1 MNKGKIKRIT
11 ALILSGAIMIGTMGS
26 LAACGKG
33 SDKDSVRDGNE
44 RVVYQITEKD
54 SKEKLYVTVA
64 DDGTLVDSSTGRQL
78 TSEEVE
84 KLVEEGVVEITED
97 GKAVITDEIST
108 VILDTTNT
116 TEGTTG
122 TTTEATTRSTTRES
136 TTERTSE
143 VTTRA
148 TTEVTTES
156 TTETTTRATTRET
169 TTESTTEATTRA
181 TTRETTTESTTESTT
196 EATTRATTRETTT
209 ESTTESTTEAPVC
222 SHLWVWKTHTEEVW
236 VDPVTHQEPVYD
248 EGWTEYIYAKKYHC
262 SSCGKWY
269 DSEEEYD
276 DHVIKFSCHGSWSVQ
291 DVLVDTIEHEPEII
305 DYINVIDVPG
315 HYEEI
320 EVKDYQYCSKC
331 GVRK

>member
-1 MNKGKIKRIT
+1 MKKDKGKIKRIT
-11 ALILSGAIMIGTMGS
+11 ALIISATIMIGTMGS
-26 LAACGKG
+26 LAGCGKG
-33 SDKDSVRDGNE
+33 SDKDSVRDGSE
-44 RVVYQITEKD
+44 RPVNTIAEVSTG
-54 SKEKLYVTVA
+54 EKLYVTVA

-78 TSEEVE
+78 TSEEVK

-156 TTETTTRATTRET
+156 TTEVTTRSTTRES

-196 EATTRATTRETTT
+196 EATTRATPRETTT
-209 ESTTESTTEAPVC
+209 ESTTEDTTEAP
-222 SHLWVWKTHTEEVW
+222 HKHTWVWKTHTETIHH
-236 VDPVTHQEPVYD
+236 DAVTHEEPVYD
-248 EGWTEYIYAKKYHC
+248 EGWTEYIYAEKWHC
-262 SSCGKWY
+262 GECGKFY
-269 DSEEEYD
+269 DSWD
-276 DHVIKFSCHGSWSVQ
+276 DFSTNDHCHGSWGTQ
-291 DVLVDTIEHEPEII
+291 KVLVDTIEHEPEILYYDTI
-305 DYINVIDVPG
+305 TDIPAWDEY
-315 HYEEI
+315 I
-320 EVKDYQYCSKC
+320 EVKDYQYCSEC
-331 GVRK
+331 GERK

>member
-1 MNKGKIKRIT
+1 MLPVGLGDLMNKGKIKRIT

-196 EATTRATTRETTT
+196 EKTT
-209 ESTTESTTEAPVC
+209 EKPTEAPTEAPVC

-262 SSCGKWY
+262 SGCGKWY
-269 DSEEEYD
+269 DTKEEFYAHRD
-276 DHVIKFSCHGSWSVQ
+276 QGCHGSWSVQ
-291 DVLVDTIEHEPEII
+291 DVLVDTIEHEPEILYWDTI
-305 DYINVIDVPG
+305 TDVPG